1 MKKTLIAIAAI
12 AAMGAASA
20 EVTLYGKLD
29 VGVSSSTEDG
39 STSQGA
45 QFGSSNYETSRIGVK
60 GSSEIAG
67 GVKGMFQVEG
77 KLGATDGA
85 FSNFG
90 RVANLGLA
98 GTFGTVQVGRMWT
111 PYDSAFNDALEYN
124 GFSAM
129 GSAFYGGAHGDNGM
143 DGSGGS
149 KNGFQYTTPSFS
161 GLNAVIMY
169 GSNADATASTSATNY
184 TSLGVNY
191 ANGPLTVNL
200 ATEKVLT
207 SLHNVVEAAYNP
219 TTGAAKVKAAGLGLA
234 STTGSYT
241 NAWILAGSY
250 NLGVATVFAAA
261 EGATAD
267 GFAAGS
273 AKDTGSSVGVSI
285 PVNKATTAALGYA
298 TESTTLAGN
307 TDGKKTA
314 TGIQVVYA
322 WNAATAI
329 YAGYRMFDTTALNS
343 ATSVKAT
350 NFATGVRYN
359 F

>member
-20 EVTLYGKLD
+20 QVTLYGKMD
-29 VGVSSSTEDG
+29 AGVSSSTTDG
-39 STSQGA
+39 AVNQGA
-45 QFGSSNYETSRIGVK
+45 VFGSGNYETSRIGVK
-60 GSSEIAG
+60 GSSDIAG

-77 KLGATDGA
+77 KLGATDGS

-98 GTFGTVQVGRMWT
+98 GSFGTVQVGRMWT
-111 PYDSAFNDALEYN
+111 PYDNAFNDALEYN

-149 KNGFQYTTPSFS
+149 KNGFQYTTPAMG
-161 GLNAVIMY
+161 GLNAVVMY
-169 GSNADATASTSATNY
+169 GSNADATTTTSATNY
-184 TSLGVNY
+184 MSLGVNY
-191 ANGPLTVNL
+191 ANGPLSVNL
-200 ATEKVLT
+200 ATEKVT
-207 SLHNVVEAAYNP
+207 TGVHNVVAAGD
-219 TTGAAKVKAAGLGLA
+219 TKAAGLGLE

-241 NAWILAGSY
+241 NAWILAASY

-267 GFAAGS
+267 GFVAGS
-273 AKDTGSSVGVSI
+273 AKDTGTSVGVSI

-298 TESTTLAGN
+298 TESTTLSGSS
-307 TDGKKTA
+307 DGKKTS
-314 TGIQVVYA
+314 TGVQVVYN

-329 YAGYRMFDTTALNS
+329 YAGYNKTDSTPLGS
-343 ATSVKAT
+343 ATTTGSTK
-350 NFATGVRYN
+350 FATGVRYN